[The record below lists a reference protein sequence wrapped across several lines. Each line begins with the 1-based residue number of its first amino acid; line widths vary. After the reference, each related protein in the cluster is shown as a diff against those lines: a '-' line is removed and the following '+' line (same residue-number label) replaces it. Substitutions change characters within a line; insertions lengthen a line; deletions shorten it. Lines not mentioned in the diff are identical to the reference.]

1 MSKVNWCLRSIC
13 AGFALC
19 LWLSS
24 VVHAQPGRLHTENKK
39 AIKSYRKA
47 LESLKDAMLP
57 GADKEKIEQE
67 VEEAL
72 IKAIGW
78 DSNFSEAERMLAG
91 LRFEQGN
98 FAEAQDRY
106 QRFLLRDGAS
116 WIRDHFA
123 WAEASRFLLNPE
135 GMNSAMTRMQRIPGV
150 LQGPDTSRI
159 QRVLQDAEFMR
170 YALDHPIQVNPIA
183 LPASIS
189 TDQDEYFP
197 SLWLAGDGLVFTRRI
212 ADLRQPNGQEDLYV
226 ARQREGQWQE
236 ASPLR
241 GLNTPNNEGA
251 ATLSGDGSMLCFT
264 MCRDADRPGEGSHRG
279 SCDLYVSRRDAKG
292 QWNKPVNMGAVNTG
306 GWESQPSLS
315 PDGRVLYFTRGRGR
329 PGRRQHDI
337 YSARVLPNGTFSKPE
352 RLSDA
357 VNTTGQEMRPFLHP
371 DGRHLYFASD
381 GHPGMG
387 GMDLFVTELEA
398 DGEWGTPVNLGY
410 PLNTPADESGIVVAS
425 DGRTGYFSRD
435 VEEQL
440 DLHEF
445 ILPEAIA
452 ADPTSA
458 LEGII
463 RSEGGDMLPAA
474 EIRLLNSKTGTPFAE
489 GSVGADARY
498 HIPVPAQR
506 DFVLLVEAPDHLF
519 KSVRIE
525 SGGIQGREI
534 RDFELSP
541 LKEGAEVVLR
551 NVFFES
557 GSSDVASDSEPELIE
572 VAGWLRS
579 NPHVRLEVEG
589 HTDDVGSAQDNLSLS
604 AQRAQAVM
612 AFLLAEGA
620 GSAQLTAVGYGQSRP
635 AVEAQTE
642 EARRQNRRTSLRVV
656 GVD

>member
-1 MSKVNWCLRSIC
+1 MG

-19 LWLSS
+19 LWFSS

-47 LESLKDAMLP
+47 MVSLRDAMLP
-57 GADKEKIEQE
+57 GADKGAIEQE

-78 DSNFSEAERMLAG
+78 DSEFSEAERLLAG
-91 LRFEQGN
+91 LRFEQGD

-123 WAEASRFLLNPE
+123 WAEASRFLLNPD
-135 GMNSAMTRMQRIPGV
+135 GMTLAMTHMKGIPGV

-159 QRVLQDAEFMR
+159 QRVIEDAEFMR
-170 YALDHPIQVNPIA
+170 EALAYPIQVNPVA
-183 LPASIS
+183 LPSAIS
-189 TDQDEYFP
+189 TAQDEYFP

-212 ADLRQPNGQEDLYV
+212 ADLRWPNGQEDLYV
-226 ARQREGQWQE
+226 ALQREGQWQE
-236 ASPLR
+236 ALPLR

-251 ATLSGDGSMLCFT
+251 ATLSGGGRLLCFT
-264 MCRDADRPGEGSHRG
+264 MCRDADRPGQGSHRG

-329 PGRRQHDI
+329 PGRRQHDM
-337 YSARVLPNGTFSKPE
+337 YRARVLPDGTFSNPE
-352 RLSDA
+352 RLSD
-357 VNTTGQEMRPFLHP
+357 VLNTPGQEMRPFLHP

-381 GHPGMG
+381 GHAGMG
-387 GMDLFVTELEA
+387 GLDLFVTELGA
-398 DGEWGTPVNLGY
+398 DGQWGTPVNLGY
-410 PLNTPADESGIVVAS
+410 PLNTPADESGVVVAS

-435 VEEQL
+435 VEGQL

-445 ILPEAIA
+445 ILPETVA
-452 ADPTSA
+452 ADPTAA
-458 LEGII
+458 LEGAI
-463 RSEGGDMLPAA
+463 RSEGGAMLPAA
-474 EIRLLNSKTGTPFAE
+474 EIRLLDGKTGDPFAE
-489 GSVGADARY
+489 GSVGADAHY
-498 HIPVPAQR
+498 HIPVPTRR
-506 DFVLLVEAPDHLF
+506 DFVLLVEAPGHLF

-525 SGGIQGREI
+525 SGGIQGREN

-551 NVFFES
+551 NVFFDS
-557 GSSDVASDSEPELIE
+557 GSADLASDSEPELLE
-572 VAGWLRS
+572 VAAWLRS

-589 HTDDVGSAQDNLSLS
+589 HTDDVGSAEDNLSLS
-604 AQRAQAVM
+604 AQRAGSVM
-612 AFLLAEGA
+612 AYLLAEGA
-620 GSAQLTAVGYGQSRP
+620 GSAQLSAVGYGQSRP

-656 GVD
+656 GMD